1 MREDDFRLAYSV
13 VLSGESCAGT
23 AQGTLLSKMDTEFFW
38 NLIEKTFEA
47 SKGNLSKQVELLTEL
62 LAQNSVDDII
72 DYKTI
77 LNSLMDRAYDASLWD
92 AAIVINCGCSDDSFL
107 DFRGWLI
114 AHGKEIYE
122 KALVDPEILVDL
134 VKMDEW
140 ASNELFLYVAEEAY
154 LLKTW
159 QELPAHVYRKERP
172 ELRGAFW
179 PEETRNK
186 RFPKLAA
193 KFGDSSNRWSM
204 LP

>member
-1 MREDDFRLAYSV
+1 
-13 VLSGESCAGT
+13 
-23 AQGTLLSKMDTEFFW
+23 MDTEFFW

-72 DYKTI
+72 DYKMI
-77 LNSLMDRAYDASLWD
+77 LNGLMDRAYDAKLWD
-92 AAIVINCGCSDDSFL
+92 AASVINCGCSDDCFS
-107 DFRGWLI
+107 DFRAWLI
-114 AHGKEIYE
+114 AHGKEVYE

-140 ASNELFLYVAEEAY
+140 ASNELFLYVAEEAHER
-154 LLKTW
+154 KTG
-159 QELPAHVYRKERP
+159 QEALPAHVYRRERP
-172 ELRGAFW
+172 KLRGTTST
-179 PEETRNK
+179 EETRKK

>member
-1 MREDDFRLAYSV
+1 
-13 VLSGESCAGT
+13 
-23 AQGTLLSKMDTEFFW
+23 MDTEFFW
-38 NLIEKTFEA
+38 NLIEKTFETC
-47 SKGNLSKQVELLTEL
+47 KGNLSEQVELLTEL
-62 LAQNSVDDII
+62 LAQSSVDDIA
-72 DYKTI
+72 DYKAI
-77 LNSLMDRAYDASLWD
+77 MDNLMDNAYDASLWD

-114 AHGKEIYE
+114 AHGKEIYD

-140 ASNELFLYVAEEAY
+140 ADDELFLYVAEEAY
-154 LLKTW
+154 ERKTG
-159 QELPAHVYRKERP
+159 QEELPAHVYRRERP
-172 ELRGAFW
+172 KLRGTTST
-179 PEETRNK
+179 EETRKK